1 MKKKIPQLGK
11 TEHDLDPF
19 ALTIG
24 TSFKF
29 SKKKMRQ
36 LFLLFRT
43 RNFSRDDLI
52 LRINTICMGEILR
65 RKEYAKTIF
74 INFHCG

>member
-29 SKKKMRQ
+29 SKKKNAATIPFISNTK
-36 LFLLFRT
+36 LFT
-43 RNFSRDDLI
+43 R
-52 LRINTICMGEILR
+52 
-65 RKEYAKTIF
+65 
-74 INFHCG
+74 

>member
-29 SKKKMRQ
+29 SKKKNAATIPFISNTK
-36 LFLLFRT
+36 LFT
-43 RNFSRDDLI
+43 RCPYTTYQHHLH
-52 LRINTICMGEILR
+52 G
-65 RKEYAKTIF
+65 
-74 INFHCG
+74 